1 MIISHRHKFIFI
13 KTRKTA
19 GTSLEFVLANI
30 CGPEDVIT
38 PNSNREERQR
48 KAEGMKGAQNTAFPY
63 KYYTITDCFNHLR
76 KRKRIKFRNHH
87 RAGFIHRHIP
97 SEIWDG
103 YFKFCFERNPY
114 ERYISLYY
122 FLNRKG
128 EIKESMN
135 DFLKWKINR
144 SPKMSSYYTI
154 GGQLAV
160 DKLYRYE
167 DLEESFADICERL
180 NLPSEGLDISSVRAK
195 GTIRKDRRR
204 PEEVLSKEVITKIN
218 KKEKDVFDL
227 LGYQMID
234 PASI

>member
-1 MIISHRHKFIFI
+1 
-13 KTRKTA
+13 
-19 GTSLEFVLANI
+19 
-30 CGPEDVIT
+30 
-38 PNSNREERQR
+38 
-48 KAEGMKGAQNTAFPY
+48 
-63 KYYTITDCFNHLR
+63 
-76 KRKRIKFRNHH
+76 
-87 RAGFIHRHIP
+87 
-97 SEIWDG
+97 
-103 YFKFCFERNPY
+103 
-114 ERYISLYY
+114 
-122 FLNRKG
+122 
-128 EIKESMN
+128 
-135 DFLKWKINR
+135 
-144 SPKMSSYYTI
+144 MSSYYTI

-167 DLEESFADICERL
+167 DLEENFADICERL